1 MDARVAHGLEEEQ
14 LGERFSII
22 DAARL
27 PEKPS
32 SPNVP
37 AILLIGLILGMGAGV
52 GTAAVQESTDQT
64 VHSSEH
70 LARAVPF
77 PLLVSIPEIVT
88 EEDVAQRKGK
98 VRYALVGGALLLAAG
113 VLAFSL
119 FVMDLDV
126 LLAKVMRKFF
136 S

>member
-1 MDARVAHGLEEEQ
+1 
-14 LGERFSII
+14 
-22 DAARL
+22 
-27 PEKPS
+27 
-32 SPNVP
+32 
-37 AILLIGLILGMGAGV
+37 
-52 GTAAVQESTDQT
+52 VQESTDQT

-88 EEDVAQRKGK
+88 SEDIARRRGK
-98 VRYALVGGALLLAAG
+98 RRFVLVGAAFLLAVG
-113 VLAFSL
+113 VIAFSL